1 VDAILEAL
9 GGEERIAQVIAVG
22 LLVAARV
29 MPLSILAPWLGLRG
43 APVMVRTIVALALA
57 IALVPIALPAAS
69 AIPPAPLTIAAL
81 AVREALVGAV
91 FAVATAL
98 PLHALDWAG
107 RLVDTWRGAGMAEV
121 IAPPTGE
128 RTSPL
133 GDLQLML
140 GVALF
145 LVLGG
150 HRVALAAFA
159 DGFIAVPV
167 GAVQTDAASLL
178 EVAFG
183 SLRLFAAALAFGV
196 ALAAPAGAAI
206 VLGEV
211 ALGLVA
217 RASPQVPVFFA
228 GMPLRAALG
237 LAAVLLAITLIAG
250 ELGPAFRDAIDAASR
265 LIAPLGP

>member
-1 VDAILEAL
+1 MEAILEWL
-9 GGEERIAQVIAVG
+9 GGEDRIARAIAVG
-22 LLVAARV
+22 VLVAARV
-29 MPLSILAPWLGLRG
+29 MPLAILAPWLGLRG
-43 APVMVRTIVALALA
+43 APAMIRTIVALALA
-57 IALVPIALPAAS
+57 IALIPIALPAA
-69 AIPPAPLTIAAL
+69 AAVPPAPFTIAAL

-107 RLVDTWRGAGMAEV
+107 RLVDTWRGASMAEV

-128 RTSPL
+128 RTSPV
-133 GDLQLML
+133 GDLQLMM
-140 GVALF
+140 GVAIF
-145 LVLGG
+145 LVIGG
-150 HRVALAAFA
+150 HRLALAAFA
-159 DGFIAVPV
+159 DGLIAVPV
-167 GAVQTDAASLL
+167 GAVQADTASLR

-183 SLRLFAAALAFGV
+183 SLRLFAAAVAFGL

-228 GMPLRAALG
+228 GMPLRAAIG
-237 LAAVLLAITLIAG
+237 LAAVLLAMSVIAG
-250 ELGPAFRDAIDAASR
+250 ELPAAFRDAIDLASR
-265 LIAPLGP
+265 LITPLGP